1 MSDLCKY
8 FTILSMKPNLD
19 LQQVDRA
26 YRHAAR
32 THHPDKGGSPEEFR
46 KIKNARDKIAEK
58 LKNFLMRHQRK

>member
-1 MSDLCKY
+1 
-8 FTILSMKPNLD
+8 MKPNLD